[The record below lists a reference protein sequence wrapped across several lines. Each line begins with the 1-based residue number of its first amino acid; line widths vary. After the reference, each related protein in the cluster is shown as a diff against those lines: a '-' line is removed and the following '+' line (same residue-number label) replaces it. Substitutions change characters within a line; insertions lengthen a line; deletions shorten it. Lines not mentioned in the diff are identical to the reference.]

1 MTKSAGPRRDGTG
14 TVPYIPGRDDGF
26 HVDLLTTDGQ
36 V

>member
-1 MTKSAGPRRDGTG
+1 MTKPAVLQRDGTG